1 VIRQQQ
7 QSGKVNRLGPL
18 THVVASGAIAGLL
31 LMTAKTA
38 VAQTAIGGINTTTVL
53 VPSSLLITPGAIGGN
68 QTQYP
73 TGSSFNVN
81 FGGSNLRM
89 DSIQIGGS
97 NYPIQQISNYIG
109 IRRKDNPLVTGDR
122 HILLYQRLSK
132 TAPTLNLG
140 PSSVASMEDM
150 LLSNIINRG
159 ADNVFANTG
168 DGAGNNNN
176 IERIDFIS
184 TAGVKAP
191 ANAAKLG
198 QVGFMVLDRNGNDK
212 FKIAV
217 IKSIDSSNNPTSF
230 GPLIAVGTGTWG
242 ASTNSIETTVI
253 RRDGTGAFSPSID
266 VGSQSISGT
275 FISYTALGV
284 NASDKVYGYA
294 LFPAD
299 VTDDRVSGGT
309 VNLLTLVGA
318 PLNTSSVGDGGLDL
332 LAGGLSFSEYP
343 TTDLEISK
351 TDNQVQAFSDSLT
364 TYTITVTNQGST
376 PLTSLKV
383 TDAVPAEILNPV
395 FSPSTGTYNSTTGD
409 WTGLSL
415 QPKQS
420 ITLTLKGK
428 ISPFF
433 TGTLTNKA
441 QVFPPVGTEDYN
453 PDNND
458 AIDTTIVKLNTAP
471 RIRLVKRV
479 TKVGTTVLTNHI
491 DFNLTTDPTAEDDN
505 AIAWPNLINTATQS
519 SGVGTTSNFS
529 SLLQGAIDNATLPTG
544 VKLPKPNEE
553 MEYTIYFLS
562 DGGVD
567 AQSVSLCD
575 FIPLNNT
582 YVAGSLEFS
591 RGGSTPI
598 AVTGSD
604 GGFSAS
610 GLSTTTGPCK
620 NGIDNGKG
628 GVVVNLN
635 TVLRA
640 TASGTPALSYGF
652 IRFRTTVK

>member
-7 QSGKVNRLGPL
+7 QSSKVKRLGPL
-18 THVVASGAIAGLL
+18 TQAVTSGAIAGLL
-31 LMTAKTA
+31 MTAQTA
-38 VAQTAIGGINTTTVL
+38 MAQTAIGGINTTTIL
-53 VPSSLLITPGAIGGN
+53 SPSSSIVTPGAVGGN
-68 QTQYP
+68 QGQYS
-73 TGSSFNVN
+73 TGTSFTVN
-81 FGGSNLRM
+81 FGTGSNLRM
-89 DSIQIGGS
+89 DSIQVGGAT
-97 NYPIQQISNYIG
+97 YPVQQISNYIG
-109 IRRKDNPLVTGDR
+109 IRRRDNPLVTGDR
-122 HILLYQRLSK
+122 HILLYERLSR
-132 TAPTLNLG
+132 TPTSLNLG
-140 PSSVASMEDM
+140 PSSLTSMEDM

-159 ADNVFANTG
+159 ADNVFANLG

-184 TAGVKAP
+184 TTGVKAP
-191 ANAAKLG
+191 TNVARLG

-212 FKIAV
+212 FKIAA

-230 GPLIAVGTGTWG
+230 GPLITVGTGTWG

-266 VGSQSISGT
+266 VGIQSISGT

-284 NASDKVYGYA
+284 NASDRIYGYA

-299 VTDDRVSGGT
+299 VTDNRAGGT
-309 VNLLTLVGA
+309 VDLLTLAGA
-318 PLNTSSVGDGGLDL
+318 PLNTGSVGDGGLDL

-351 TDNQVQAFSDSLT
+351 TDNQVEAFSDSSI

-383 TDAVPAEILNPV
+383 TDALPSEILNPV
-395 FSPSTGTYNSTTGD
+395 FSPSTGTYDSTTGD

-420 ITLTLKGK
+420 ITLTLTGK

-441 QVFPPVGTEDYN
+441 QVLPPVGTEDYN

-479 TKVGTTVLTNHI
+479 TKVGTTVLTNYI
-491 DFNLTTDPTAEDDN
+491 DFNLATDPTAEDDN
-505 AIAWPNLINTATQS
+505 AIGWPNLTSTATGS
-519 SGVGTTSNFS
+519 SGAGTTSNFS
-529 SLLQGAIDNATLPTG
+529 SLLQGAIDSTTLPTG
-544 VKLPKPNEE
+544 VQLPKPNEE

-582 YVAGSLEFS
+582 YVANSLELS
-591 RGGSTPI
+591 QGGSPPV
-598 AVTGSD
+598 AVTGAA

-610 GLSTTTGPCK
+610 GLSTITGPCK
-620 NGIDNGKG
+620 NGIDHGKG

-635 TVLRA
+635 TVPRA
-640 TASGTPALSYGF
+640 TASGTPISSYGF

>member
-31 LMTAKTA
+31 LITAKTA
-38 VAQTAIGGINTTTVL
+38 VAQTAIGGINTTPIL
-53 VPSSLLITPGAIGGN
+53 SPSSSLVTPGAVGGN
-68 QTQYP
+68 QTQYS
-73 TGSSFNVN
+73 TATSFTVN
-81 FGGSNLRM
+81 FGTGNNLRM
-89 DSIQIGGS
+89 DSIVIGGS
-97 NYPIQQISNYIG
+97 TYPIQQISNYIG

-132 TAPTLNLG
+132 TSPILNLG
-140 PSSVASMEDM
+140 PSSLPSMEDI

-159 ADNVFANTG
+159 GDNVFANTG

-191 ANAAKLG
+191 ASAAKLG
-198 QVGFMVLDRNGNDK
+198 QVGFMVLDRSGNDK

-217 IKSIDSSNNPTSF
+217 ITAIDSGNNPTSF
-230 GPLIAVGTGTWG
+230 GKLVDVGTNTWG
-242 ASTNSIETTVI
+242 TSTNSIETTVM
-253 RRDGTGAFSPSID
+253 RRDGAGAFSPSTD
-266 VGSQSISGT
+266 VGAQAIAGT

-284 NASDKVYGYA
+284 NASDKIYGYA

-299 VTDDRVSGGT
+299 VTDARTGGNVDLVT
-309 VNLLTLVGA
+309 LAGASLTT
-318 PLNTSSVGDGGLDL
+318 NTTDGGLDL

-351 TDNQVQAFSDSLT
+351 TDNQLEAFSDSPI
-364 TYTITVTNQGST
+364 TYTITVTNQGAT
-376 PLTSLKV
+376 PLTSLTV
-383 TDAVPAEILNPV
+383 TDAVPAAILNPTFV
-395 FSPSTGTYNSTTGD
+395 PSTGSYNSATGL
-409 WTGLSL
+409 WTGLNL

-420 ITLTLKGK
+420 IQLTLQGK

-441 QVFPPVGTEDYN
+441 KVLPPVGTEDYN
-453 PDNND
+453 PDNNESTD
-458 AIDTTIVKLNTAP
+458 VTTVKLNTAP

-479 TKVGTTVLTNHI
+479 TKVATTALTNYV
-491 DFNLTTDPTAEDDN
+491 DLTSATDPTAPDDN
-505 AIAWPNLINTATQS
+505 AIAWPNLTSTATQS
-519 SGVGTTSNFS
+519 SGAGTTSNFS
-529 SLLQGAIDNATLPTG
+529 GLLQGAIDNATLPTG

-582 YVAGSLEFS
+582 YVANSLEFS
-591 RGGSTPI
+591 QGGSLPVT
-598 AVTGSD
+598 VTGAT

-620 NGIDNGKG
+620 NGTDNGKG

-635 TVLRA
+635 TVPRA
-640 TASGTPALSYGF
+640 TASGTPVSSYGF
-652 IRFRTTVK
+652 IRFKTTVK